1 MRCTV
6 TAPTLSFTERGV
18 GAVSAIAGSILLVIG
33 TYLHPVPDDP
43 NDAVAAFTAYAA
55 DRLWIASHLMQ
66 LTGVTLMVVALILL
80 ARDLERA
87 GGRAWR
93 RIGTVGAIVSL
104 AVATALQAV
113 DGVALKRMVDTWAA
127 APVDNRAAAFYAA
140 LAVRQIEIG
149 LASMLSLLLGLTA
162 MVYGLAL
169 FGDDSYPKWLSVI
182 AIAGGIA
189 TAISGVVMAYTGFSG
204 LAMAV
209 NMPASALLILWI
221 VAIGVSMW
229 RHGAS

>member
-18 GAVSAIAGSILLVIG
+18 GAVSAIAGSILLIIG

-113 DGVALKRMVDTWAA
+113 DGVALKRMVDAWAA

-162 MVYGLAL
+162 MVYGAAL
-169 FGDDSYPKWLSVI
+169 FGDDSYPKWLSIV
-182 AIAGGIA
+182 AIVGGVA